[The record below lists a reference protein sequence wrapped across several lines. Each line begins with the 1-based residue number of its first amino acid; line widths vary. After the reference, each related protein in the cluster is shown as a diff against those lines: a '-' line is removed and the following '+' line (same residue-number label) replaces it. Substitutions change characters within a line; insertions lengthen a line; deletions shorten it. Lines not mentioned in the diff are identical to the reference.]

1 MTENVM
7 TDGAKISFDKH
18 FKNIVHSPNLLA
30 YTIKQMIPEFRD
42 KNLETIKQHLDI
54 NPDSHRV
61 ISEDTE
67 IPLFNGEKIILDSLF
82 RIRTD
87 DNMEIALEIN
97 MEGQFKRN
105 TGYPIEARA
114 MHYASTLLSTEKG
127 RVFSDSHFDRMVKVY
142 SVWFMIRPYLS
153 EQNTIRRFGMR
164 ELLPDDECESIP
176 APEYDYLEIVMVH
189 LGMPFELADEDLIN
203 VFNLVFRKD
212 LDLQERLKRLEQ
224 DYNIPPDSCLIDS
237 MKESTKS
244 YAEELREQ
252 EIDDILI
259 ENYAHSVASIVRIR
273 KMSIDEAIVDLD
285 IKEHLVRDVRYLAEK
300 ELQKEN

>member
-7 TDGAKISFDKH
+7 TNDAKISFDKH
-18 FKNIVHSPNLLA
+18 FKNMVHSPNLLA
-30 YTIKQMIPEFRD
+30 FTIKQMIPEFRD
-42 KNLETIKQHLDI
+42 KDLESIKEHLDI

-87 DNMEIALEIN
+87 DNREIALEIN
-97 MEGQFKRN
+97 LEGQFKRN

-114 MHYASTLLSTEKG
+114 MHYACTLLSTEKG

-142 SVWFMIRPYLS
+142 SIWFMIKPYLS

-164 ELLPDDECESIP
+164 ELLSDGKTIP
-176 APEYDYLEIVMVH
+176 APEYDYLEIIMVYMGEH
-189 LGMPFELADEDLIN
+189 SQLADEDLIN
-203 VFNLVFRKD
+203 VFNLVFRED
-212 LDLQERLKRLEQ
+212 LDPQERLKRLQE
-224 DYNIPPDSCLIDS
+224 DYNILPDSCLIDS
-237 MKESTKS
+237 MEETVKS

-252 EIDDILI
+252 AVEDALIEEDADHVVLLVRSDNISIDDAI
-259 ENYAHSVASIVRIR
+259 EKLKV
-273 KMSIDEAIVDLD
+273 
-285 IKEHLVRDVRYLAEK
+285 KEHLIRDVRFLAEK
-300 ELQKEN
+300 ELQKAD